1 MSPSSLFAP
10 EKISDSVDKRAE
22 AIASMAYRPTMSVRG
37 QSGSIRTPDQIDA
50 DLDSRLNAASKRQ
63 RL

>member
-1 MSPSSLFAP
+1 
-10 EKISDSVDKRAE
+10 
-22 AIASMAYRPTMSVRG
+22 MAYRPTMSVRG

-50 DLDSRLNAASKRQ
+50 DLDSLLGAASKRQ